1 MLLLFINVYLYKF
14 TQIQELILTYIKRIH
29 NRIHKHMTSI
39 LKYAVLVLS
48 VTLTTTLHAKN
59 INDSSQVQKL
69 SNKQIECLVKNA
81 YFESRNQGVKG
92 MQAVTWVVLNRTKHP
107 SYPSTPCSV
116 IAQPKQFSWYGN
128 KPIQIKEKDAYT
140 QAERVVEGVLS
151 GKLKDNTNSSTHFHS
166 ARIKPVWA
174 NRLSYTTT
182 IGSHC
187 FYKLKK

>member
-1 MLLLFINVYLYKF
+1 M
-14 TQIQELILTYIKRIH
+14 TYIKRIH
-29 NRIHKHMTSI
+29 KHTTSI
-39 LKYAVLVLS
+39 LKCAVIVLS
-48 VTLTTTLHAKN
+48 VTLTATLQAKS
-59 INDSSQVQKL
+59 INDSSQAQKL
-69 SNKQIECLVKNA
+69 SKSQIECLVRNA

-107 SYPSTPCSV
+107 SYPSTPCAV
-116 IAQPKQFSWYGN
+116 IYAPFQFEWTRNG
-128 KPIQIKEKDAYT
+128 KTPQVKEKDAYT

-174 NRLSYTTT
+174 SRLSYTTT

>member
-1 MLLLFINVYLYKF
+1 MKLSSKLKTAGKLKTLVRSISICLVFVLLA
-14 TQIQELILTYIKRIH
+14 
-29 NRIHKHMTSI
+29 SI
-39 LKYAVLVLS
+39 TA
-48 VTLTTTLHAKN
+48 TLQAKS
-59 INDSSQVQKL
+59 IDDSSQVQKL
-69 SNKQIECLVKNA
+69 SKAQIECLVLNS
-81 YFESRNQGVKG
+81 YMESRGQGVKG

-107 SYPSTPCSV
+107 SYPSTPCAV
-116 IAQPKQFSWYGN
+116 IKQPRQFSWWNG
-128 KPIQIKEKDAYT
+128 KTPKVKEKDAYM

-166 ARIKPVWA
+166 TRIKPVWA

>member
-1 MLLLFINVYLYKF
+1 M
-14 TQIQELILTYIKRIH
+14 TTHLT
-29 NRIHKHMTSI
+29 TI

-48 VTLTTTLHAKN
+48 VTLTATLQAKS

-69 SNKQIECLVKNA
+69 SKAQIECLVRNA
-81 YFESRNQGVKG
+81 YFESRGQGVKG

-107 SYPSTPCSV
+107 SYPSTSCAV
-116 IAQPKQFSWYGN
+116 IKQPQQFSWWNG
-128 KPIQIKEKDAYT
+128 KTPQIKEKDAYM

-166 ARIKPVWA
+166 ARIKPKWSS
-174 NRLSYTTT
+174 RLSYTTT

-187 FYKLKK
+187 FYKMKK

>member
-1 MLLLFINVYLYKF
+1 MTN
-14 TQIQELILTYIKRIH
+14 IKRIH

-48 VTLTTTLHAKN
+48 VTLTATLQAKS

-69 SNKQIECLVKNA
+69 SKAQIECLVRNA
-81 YFESRNQGVKG
+81 YFESRGQGVKG

-107 SYPSTPCSV
+107 SYPSTPCAV

-182 IGSHC
+182 PCRLLFQEKH
-187 FYKLKK
+187 

>member
-1 MLLLFINVYLYKF
+1 
-14 TQIQELILTYIKRIH
+14 
-29 NRIHKHMTSI
+29 MTSI

-48 VTLTTTLHAKN
+48 VTLTATLQAKS

-69 SNKQIECLVKNA
+69 SKAQIECLIKNA

-107 SYPSTPCSV
+107 SYPSTPCAV
-116 IAQPKQFSWYGN
+116 IYAPFQFEWTRNG
-128 KPIQIKEKDAYT
+128 KTPQVKEKDAYK

-151 GKLKDNTNSSTHFHS
+151 GKLKDNTNASTHFHS
-166 ARIKPVWA
+166 TRIKPVWA
-174 NRLSYTTT
+174 NLLSYTTT

>member
-1 MLLLFINVYLYKF
+1 
-14 TQIQELILTYIKRIH
+14 
-29 NRIHKHMTSI
+29 MTSI

-48 VTLTTTLHAKN
+48 LSLTATLQAETNPKQ
-59 INDSSQVQKL
+59 SQVQKL
-69 SNKQIECLVKNA
+69 SKAQIECLVLNS
-81 YFESRNQGVKG
+81 YMESRGQGVKG

-107 SYPSTPCSV
+107 AYPSTPCAV
-116 IAQPKQFSWYGN
+116 IYSPKQFSWVSN
-128 KPIQIKEKDAYT
+128 KTPQIKEKDAYM

-166 ARIKPVWA
+166 ARIKPKWSS
-174 NRLSYTTT
+174 RLSYTTT

>member
-1 MLLLFINVYLYKF
+1 M
-14 TQIQELILTYIKRIH
+14 TTHLT
-29 NRIHKHMTSI
+29 TI
-39 LKYAVLVLS
+39 LKYGVLVLS
-48 VTLTTTLHAKN
+48 LSLTATLHAKS
-59 INDSSQVQKL
+59 INDSSQAQKI
-69 SNKQIECLVKNA
+69 SKAQIECLVRNA
-81 YFESRNQGVKG
+81 YFESRGQGVKG

-107 SYPSTPCSV
+107 SYPSTPCAV

-128 KPIQIKEKDAYT
+128 KPIQIKEKDAYM

-166 ARIKPVWA
+166 TRIKPKWA
-174 NRLSYTTT
+174 SRLSYTTT

>member
-1 MLLLFINVYLYKF
+1 MAN
-14 TQIQELILTYIKRIH
+14 
-29 NRIHKHMTSI
+29 I

-48 VTLTTTLHAKN
+48 VTLTATLQAES

-69 SNKQIECLVKNA
+69 SKSQIECLSINA
-81 YFESRNQGVKG
+81 YMEARNQGVKG
-92 MQAVTWVVLNRTKHP
+92 MQAVTWVVLNRVKHP
-107 SYPSTPCSV
+107 AYPSTPCAV
-116 IAQPKQFSWYGN
+116 IYSPKQFSWVSN
-128 KPIQIKEKDAYT
+128 KTPQIKEKDAYT

-166 ARIKPVWA
+166 TRVKPKWA
-174 NRLSYTTT
+174 SRLSYTTT

>member
-1 MLLLFINVYLYKF
+1 
-14 TQIQELILTYIKRIH
+14 
-29 NRIHKHMTSI
+29 MTSI
-39 LKYAVLVLS
+39 LKYAVIAIS
-48 VTLTTTLHAKN
+48 VTLTTTLQAETNPKQ
-59 INDSSQVQKL
+59 SQVQKL
-69 SNKQIECLVKNA
+69 SKAQIECLVLNSYMEA
-81 YFESRNQGVKG
+81 RGQGVKG

-107 SYPSTPCSV
+107 SYPSTPCAV
-116 IAQPKQFSWYGN
+116 ITQPKQFSWVSN
-128 KPIQIKEKDAYT
+128 KPPQIKEKDAYT

-174 NRLSYTTT
+174 SRLSYTTT

>member
-1 MLLLFINVYLYKF
+1 M
-14 TQIQELILTYIKRIH
+14 TYIKRIH
-29 NRIHKHMTSI
+29 KHTTSI
-39 LKYAVLVLS
+39 LKYAVIVLS
-48 VTLTTTLHAKN
+48 LSLTATLQAKS

-69 SNKQIECLVKNA
+69 SKAQIECLVLNS
-81 YFESRNQGVKG
+81 YMESRGQGVKG

-107 SYPSTPCSV
+107 SYPSTPCAV
-116 IAQPKQFSWYGN
+116 IYAPFQFEWTRNG
-128 KPIQIKEKDAYT
+128 KTPQIKEKDAYM

-166 ARIKPVWA
+166 TRIKPVWA
-174 NRLSYTTT
+174 SRLSYTTT

>member
-1 MLLLFINVYLYKF
+1 M
-14 TQIQELILTYIKRIH
+14 TYIK
-29 NRIHKHMTSI
+29 RIHKHMTSV

-48 VTLTTTLHAKN
+48 VTLTATLHAKS
-59 INDSSQVQKL
+59 INDSSQAQKL
-69 SNKQIECLVKNA
+69 SKAQIECLSINA
-81 YFESRNQGVKG
+81 YMEARNQGVKG

-107 SYPSTPCSV
+107 SYPSTPCAV
-116 IAQPKQFSWYGN
+116 IYAPFQFEWTRNG
-128 KPIQIKEKDAYT
+128 KPAQIKEKDAYM

-166 ARIKPVWA
+166 ARIKPKWA
-174 NRLSYTTT
+174 SRLSYTTT

>member
-1 MLLLFINVYLYKF
+1 M
-14 TQIQELILTYIKRIH
+14 TTHLT
-29 NRIHKHMTSI
+29 TI

-48 VTLTTTLHAKN
+48 VTLTATLQAKS

-69 SNKQIECLVKNA
+69 SKSQIECLVRNA
-81 YFESRNQGVKG
+81 YFESRGQGVKG

-107 SYPSTPCSV
+107 SYPSTPCAV
-116 IAQPKQFSWYGN
+116 IYAPFQFEWTRNG
-128 KPIQIKEKDAYT
+128 KTPQIKEKDAYT

-166 ARIKPVWA
+166 ARIKPNWSS
-174 NRLSYTTT
+174 RLSYTTT

-187 FYKLKK
+187 FYKMKK

>member
-1 MLLLFINVYLYKF
+1 M
-14 TQIQELILTYIKRIH
+14 TTHLT
-29 NRIHKHMTSI
+29 TI
-39 LKYAVLVLS
+39 LKCAVIVLS
-48 VTLTTTLHAKN
+48 LSLTATLQAETNPKQ
-59 INDSSQVQKL
+59 SQVQKL
-69 SNKQIECLVKNA
+69 SKAQIECLVLNS
-81 YFESRNQGVKG
+81 YMESRGQGVKG

-107 SYPSTPCSV
+107 SYPSTPCAV

-174 NRLSYTTT
+174 SRLSYTTT

-187 FYKLKK
+187 FYKMKK

>member
-1 MLLLFINVYLYKF
+1 
-14 TQIQELILTYIKRIH
+14 
-29 NRIHKHMTSI
+29 MTSI

-48 VTLTTTLHAKN
+48 LSLTATLQAKS
-59 INDSSQVQKL
+59 INDSSQTQKL
-69 SNKQIECLVKNA
+69 SKAQIECLVLNS
-81 YFESRNQGVKG
+81 YMESRGQGVKG

-107 SYPSTPCSV
+107 SYPSTPCAV

-166 ARIKPVWA
+166 TRIKPVWA
-174 NRLSYTTT
+174 SRLSYTTT

>member
-1 MLLLFINVYLYKF
+1 
-14 TQIQELILTYIKRIH
+14 
-29 NRIHKHMTSI
+29 MTSI
-39 LKYAVLVLS
+39 LKYAVLALS
-48 VTLTTTLHAKN
+48 VTLTATLHAETDPKQ
-59 INDSSQVQKL
+59 SQVQKL
-69 SNKQIECLVKNA
+69 SKAQIECLVRNA
-81 YFESRNQGVKG
+81 YFESRGQGVKG

-128 KPIQIKEKDAYT
+128 KPIQIKEKDAYM

-174 NRLSYTTT
+174 SRLSYTTT
-182 IGSHC
+182 ISSHC
-187 FYKLKK
+187 FYKMKK

>member
-1 MLLLFINVYLYKF
+1 
-14 TQIQELILTYIKRIH
+14 
-29 NRIHKHMTSI
+29 MTSI
-39 LKYAVLVLS
+39 LKCAVIVLS
-48 VTLTTTLHAKN
+48 VTLTATLQAKS

-69 SNKQIECLVKNA
+69 SKAQIECLVLNS
-81 YFESRNQGVKG
+81 YMESRGQGVKG

-107 SYPSTPCSV
+107 SYPSTPCAV
-116 IAQPKQFSWYGN
+116 IYAPFQFSWTKSGT
-128 KPIQIKEKDAYT
+128 KVQVKEKDAYT

-174 NRLSYTTT
+174 SRLSYTTT

-187 FYKLKK
+187 FYKMKK

>member
-1 MLLLFINVYLYKF
+1 
-14 TQIQELILTYIKRIH
+14 
-29 NRIHKHMTSI
+29 MTSI

-48 VTLTTTLHAKN
+48 LALTSTLQAKS

-69 SNKQIECLVKNA
+69 SNKQIQCLVLNSYMEA
-81 YFESRNQGVKG
+81 RGQGVKG

-107 SYPSTPCSV
+107 AYPSTPCAV
-116 IAQPKQFSWYGN
+116 IYSPKQFSWVSN
-128 KPIQIKEKDAYT
+128 KPVQIKEKDAYT
-140 QAERVVEGVLS
+140 QAARVVEGVLS

>member
-1 MLLLFINVYLYKF
+1 M
-14 TQIQELILTYIKRIH
+14 TTHLT
-29 NRIHKHMTSI
+29 NI
-39 LKYAVLVLS
+39 LKYTVLAIS
-48 VTLTTTLHAKN
+48 VTLTATLHAKS
-59 INDSSQVQKL
+59 INDSSHAQKL
-69 SNKQIECLVKNA
+69 SKAQIECLIKNA

-107 SYPSTPCSV
+107 SYPSTPCAV
-116 IAQPKQFSWYGN
+116 IYAPFQFEWTRNG
-128 KPIQIKEKDAYT
+128 KTPQIKEKDAYM

-166 ARIKPVWA
+166 TRIKPKWA
-174 NRLSYTTT
+174 SRLSYTTT

>member
-1 MLLLFINVYLYKF
+1 
-14 TQIQELILTYIKRIH
+14 
-29 NRIHKHMTSI
+29 MTRI
-39 LKYAVLVLS
+39 LKYVVLVLS
-48 VTLTTTLHAKN
+48 VTLTATLQAKS
-59 INDSSQVQKL
+59 INDSSHAQKL
-69 SNKQIECLVKNA
+69 SNKQIECLIKNA

-107 SYPSTPCSV
+107 SYPSTPCAV
-116 IAQPKQFSWYGN
+116 IYAPFQFEWTRNGKTPK
-128 KPIQIKEKDAYT
+128 IKEKDAYT

-151 GKLKDNTNSSTHFHS
+151 GKLKDNTNASTHFHS
-166 ARIKPVWA
+166 TRVKPVWA

>member
-1 MLLLFINVYLYKF
+1 
-14 TQIQELILTYIKRIH
+14 
-29 NRIHKHMTSI
+29 MTSI
-39 LKYAVLVLS
+39 LKYVVIVLS
-48 VTLTTTLHAKN
+48 VTLTATLQAKS

-69 SNKQIECLVKNA
+69 SKAQIECLVLNSYMEA
-81 YFESRNQGVKG
+81 RGQGVKG

-107 SYPSTPCSV
+107 SYPSTPCAV
-116 IAQPKQFSWYGN
+116 IYAPFQFEWTRNG
-128 KPIQIKEKDAYT
+128 KTPQIKEKDAYM

-166 ARIKPVWA
+166 TRIKPVWA